1 MLVNL
6 KHRSTEKEIM
16 DDPSVEETDLKIA
29 LSDIS
34 RVNKMLG
41 GNNITIRAVHK
52 LIRATHPKKEEYTI
66 IDLGCGDGEMLRA
79 IAKSFRSKKENVKLI
94 GVDLNE
100 KSLSYAKKLS
110 TSYPEITFSKLDL
123 LEIEDSDLPCD
134 IVICTLTLHHLK
146 CEEIKKVMKKSIE
159 LATIGVVI
167 NDLHRSRV
175 AYYLFKLFSLF
186 FIRGYIA
193 KNDGLISIKRGFKK
207 QELKKY
213 AEELRLKKYKI
224 DWQWA
229 FRYRWIVETTRA

>member
-6 KHRSTEKEIM
+6 KYRSTEKEIM

-52 LIRATHPKKEEYTI
+52 LIRATNPIKEEYTI

-123 LEIEDSDLPCD
+123 LEIERSELTCD

-146 CEEIKKVMKKSIE
+146 CEEIKRVMNKSIE

-186 FIRGYIA
+186 FIRGHIA

-207 QELKKY
+207 QELKMY